1 MDFWWSNGGNFS
13 LEANL
18 VRYVVYIVVFSAFVV
33 GAYYSGYS
41 VGSRDVQ
48 IECANKKTEI
58 IIQEKE
64 VIKYVEKEKDKIY
77 SRPNAAPSNLVKL
90 FNEGKL

>member
-1 MDFWWSNGGNFS
+1 MGIIKY
-13 LEANL
+13 AI
-18 VRYVVYIVVFSAFVV
+18 YVVIFSAFVI

-41 VGSRDVQ
+41 VGSRDIQ

>member
-1 MDFWWSNGGNFS
+1 MG
-13 LEANL
+13 L
-18 VRYVVYIVVFSAFVV
+18 VRYVIYIIIFSAFIT
-33 GAYYSGYS
+33 GAYYNGYS
-41 VGSRDVQ
+41 VGKRDVQ

-77 SRPNAAPSNLVKL
+77 SRPNAGPSNLVKL